1 MDVTFSSNKQDENV
15 KHNLILE
22 NNEKQNLKRV
32 SQKKEKMNMNMI
44 LPKFV
49 NFTIKFVN
57 YYIKALGIRN
67 KKVYTIDYQTE
78 LTNNADSYSLFNKKL

>member
-32 SQKKEKMNMNMI
+32 SQKKRKRKNEHDI
-44 LPKFV
+44 
-49 NFTIKFVN
+49 T
-57 YYIKALGIRN
+57 
-67 KKVYTIDYQTE
+67 KVC
-78 LTNNADSYSLFNKKL
+78 

>member
-32 SQKKEKMNMNMI
+32 SQKKEKEKMNMNMI

-57 YYIKALGIRN
+57 YYIGIRN

-78 LTNNADSYSLFNKKL
+78 LTNNEDSYSLFNKKL